1 MNHKSNS
8 IVFSQILGVDQELV
22 DKTGFNVNQ
31 KFLKWIIIQ
40 PMSLYTHSILNFGN
54 PSVIFSD
61 KSPDIFQRVERCG

>member
-54 PSVIFSD
+54 
-61 KSPDIFQRVERCG
+61 FQW